1 MNSLLTSE
9 RVSDEKCILSCFYCN
24 KTFTNH
30 QALGAHL
37 RAHQEETNLRGSQN
51 HPGNSSNRLNI
62 NGGTP
67 NHLMQ
72 TQPGNSF
79 GVSDKGASTIF
90 TRETHTLEL
99 PQRFCAN
106 ENGWVNACKSSENNA
121 ENTSQ
126 FHFSPNLLFGSGS
139 SEIHPKPLSSTS
151 SALSAPIAPTS
162 FPLDPSLPGGSNG
175 VFQSNTDQFR
185 SFRDGMSFFSGTA
198 LPNFQHLNYGKHPY
212 PASAISIHDP
222 CLGSNRLP
230 GYKEPTGMGS
240 FLPYYNQ
247 YSGYDQF
254 GQYKK
259 NVILTHGGK
268 RDCFG
273 EPPGMSQMMIA
284 PKDLRSA
291 AT

>member
-1 MNSLLTSE
+1 
-9 RVSDEKCILSCFYCN
+9 
-24 KTFTNH
+24 
-30 QALGAHL
+30 
-37 RAHQEETNLRGSQN
+37 
-51 HPGNSSNRLNI
+51 
-62 NGGTP
+62 
-67 NHLMQ
+67 MQ
-72 TQPGNSF
+72 TQPGNSS

-106 ENGWVNACKSSENNA
+106 ENGWVNACKSSENSA

-126 FHFSPNLLFGSGS
+126 FHFSPNFFFGSGS

-151 SALSAPIAPTS
+151 SAPSAPIAPAS
-162 FPLDPSLPGGSNG
+162 FPPHPSLPRGSNG

-185 SFRDGMSFFSGTA
+185 SFRDGMSFFSGIA
-198 LPNFQHLNYGKHPY
+198 LPNFQHLNYGKRPY

-222 CLGSNRLP
+222 CLGSNQLP
-230 GYKEPTGMGS
+230 GYKEPTGSGS

-254 GQYKK
+254 GQYNK

-284 PKDLRSA
+284 PKRHKISCNLTTITEQPLKKELLLFKDVGSSTSGLGMSYDAKEECQADLDLSLHLYLFIFFFI
-291 AT
+291 TICLVVKV